1 MAQLESVEQSFTQFI
16 EDFTDKEGRFKYDQE
31 ISELSV
37 KGEKSFVIDLT
48 DLYSF
53 DMDLAQMILE
63 DPEGNTPIFT
73 TVIRSKLRTRDPIYA
88 ESLKRI
94 NIRYRNLPA
103 DTQLRKIGS
112 DHIGRL
118 VMLHGIIVR
127 ASAITPLVMRATFMC
142 SVCGELNHIEQSGV
156 TLQRPQK
163 CLACDNRK
171 SFELVPK
178 ESVFIDSQLVTIQER
193 PEDLPPGQL
202 PRSINVELKDDIVD
216 IARPGDRITLTGFI
230 KLIPKFG
237 RGGELRT
244 FDLNIDA
251 SFCEVSGRESELLE
265 LSPEDEEAIQEIAK
279 DPFIHQKLLNSIAPS
294 IYGNDYI
301 KEAVLYLLLSG
312 VNKDLEDMKI
322 RGDINVLLVGDPGTA
337 KSQMLSFAAKV
348 APRGL
353 MTTGRGSTAAG
364 LTAAVV
370 KEGGTGNFVL
380 EAGAL
385 VLADKGICCIDEIDK
400 MREEDRGAIHPAM
413 EQQIVPIAKGG
424 IVATLNARC
433 SILAAANPTLGRYNP
448 YQTIGQ
454 NITLPVTILSRFD
467 IIFILRDLPNS
478 QTDSEIAG
486 HILGLHRDLAGLSPP
501 LNIQL
506 MRKFISYAKTIKPR
520 ITEPVVERFQEFYV
534 KMRNASV
541 EGGEASAIAITAR
554 QLESLVRLA
563 EARARA
569 HLRTEVTIEDAE
581 GAINLMQKSL
591 EQVGI
596 DVSTGQIDI
605 DILYTG
611 KPRSLQNQLQKVL
624 QIVSEMERV
633 SGSVKETDLYESLS
647 TDYGINRSEGARLI
661 SVLMKDGTIYMPRPG
676 YYRRTD

>member
-142 SVCGELNHIEQSGV
+142 SVCGELNHLEQSGV

-294 IYGNDYI
+294 IYGNDY
-301 KEAVLYLLLSG
+301 
-312 VNKDLEDMKI
+312 
-322 RGDINVLLVGDPGTA
+322 
-337 KSQMLSFAAKV
+337 
-348 APRGL
+348 
-353 MTTGRGSTAAG
+353 
-364 LTAAVV
+364 
-370 KEGGTGNFVL
+370 
-380 EAGAL
+380 
-385 VLADKGICCIDEIDK
+385 
-400 MREEDRGAIHPAM
+400 
-413 EQQIVPIAKGG
+413 
-424 IVATLNARC
+424 
-433 SILAAANPTLGRYNP
+433 
-448 YQTIGQ
+448 
-454 NITLPVTILSRFD
+454 
-467 IIFILRDLPNS
+467 
-478 QTDSEIAG
+478 
-486 HILGLHRDLAGLSPP
+486 
-501 LNIQL
+501 
-506 MRKFISYAKTIKPR
+506 
-520 ITEPVVERFQEFYV
+520 
-534 KMRNASV
+534 
-541 EGGEASAIAITAR
+541 
-554 QLESLVRLA
+554 
-563 EARARA
+563 
-569 HLRTEVTIEDAE
+569 
-581 GAINLMQKSL
+581 
-591 EQVGI
+591 
-596 DVSTGQIDI
+596 
-605 DILYTG
+605 
-611 KPRSLQNQLQKVL
+611 
-624 QIVSEMERV
+624 
-633 SGSVKETDLYESLS
+633 
-647 TDYGINRSEGARLI
+647 
-661 SVLMKDGTIYMPRPG
+661 
-676 YYRRTD
+676 